1 MTAAGM
7 QPTTVVDL
15 VERDEIVVDKL
26 GAASRCLIDFPSED
40 RQGCGPT
47 VRKFHYISIP
57 IDVELDRLEFL
68 ASTKP
73 WTSCHVPAVIRR
85 ERKK

>member
-26 GAASRCLIDFPSED
+26 GPASRCLIDFPSED
-40 RQGCGPT
+40 CQGCGRT
-47 VRKFHYISIP
+47 VIIFNNISIP
-57 IDVELDRLEFL
+57 IDVELDRSEFL
-68 ASTKP
+68 AATKP
-73 WTSCHVPAVIRR
+73 WIW
-85 ERKK
+85 